1 MTEVKYAYHLKR
13 SAILL
18 GILFFGWFT
27 GFSYQQIDQTSNWLE
42 VGRSAT
48 LTVEQT
54 KTLLAATTAIFAL
67 LTIMSL
73 IALANSFISSR
84 CRLIFGDSAVSY
96 PKGHVFPKTIEVPY
110 RDIISIERVNAQ
122 FNEAMAVT
130 TLQGKHVIQKGM
142 MKNEAAFTE
151 AYEYLKKKIEA
162 KG

>member
-1 MTEVKYAYHLKR
+1 MVEVKYAYHLKR

-54 KTLLAATTAIFAL
+54 KMLLAATTAIFAL
-67 LTIMSL
+67 LTLMSL
-73 IALANSFISSR
+73 IALANSFFSSR
-84 CRLIFGDSAVSY
+84 CRLAFSNSAIVY
-96 PKGHVFPKTIEVPY
+96 PKGHVFPKIIEVPY
-110 RDIISIERVNAQ
+110 RDIVRVELVNAQ
-122 FNEAMAVT
+122 FNEAMAIT
-130 TLQGKHVIQKGM
+130 TSQGKHTIQKGM
-142 MKNEAAFTE
+142 MKSAAEFAE

-162 KG
+162 